1 MTTDKTVKIITSS
14 RPGGIPECCRDI
26 LFQIERKQRV
36 LGIVFFFDA
45 NNIPEYLAVEASI
58 TSICRDFFGRAL
70 PMVTCVAQKPV
81 GATLTAEILFLA
93 SDGWIEYNEDY
104 LVIHSRKDKELLS
117 KGIHFPEAGDTGVQ
131 ARKVFARLQDILD
144 SEGFKVDEIIRQWN
158 YIESITNVSDGI
170 QNYQLFNDARS
181 AFYGSVSWKHGYPAA
196 TGIGCSSGG
205 VTVSV
210 YAVKNGGKMGRPI
223 NNPIQIPAHKYSGK
237 VLMDGKDVVKTTPKF
252 ERARLLGDTVFVSGT
267 AAIKG
272 ENSEISTDPRLQS
285 EAVIEV
291 MEHLVWPENI
301 FPGCPRFRFE
311 AIRVYV
317 KFEKDIPAIVSTL
330 GNHWKGIPMHF
341 MMADICRPEL
351 LLEIEG
357 IGTTRR
363 FLECC
368 CTDSEEAIEA
378 QAGGASRIELCED
391 LPCGGVTPSR
401 ENLEEVLS
409 SVLIPVNVLVRPRGG
424 DFVFSEDEVNQMVSS
439 IRMCKELGANGVVI
453 GALKQDGS
461 VDMDT
466 MKLLMEAAEGMQV
479 TFHRAFD
486 ECSDPYEA
494 LEDIISLGCN
504 RILTAGHASNVNDGM
519 ETLKE
524 LKAKAAGRI
533 IIMAGSGVRPGNI
546 DKLEKLT
553 GLSEFH
559 SSSHGPDN
567 RTSRTTV
574 AQMTKA

>member
-1 MTTDKTVKIITSS
+1 MTTDKILKIISS
-14 RPGGIPECCRDI
+14 SVQGGLPECCRDI
-26 LFQIERKQRV
+26 LSKVNRRQRV
-36 LGIVFFFDA
+36 LGIVFFLDA
-45 NNIPEYLAVEASI
+45 SCLDEYLSAEATV
-58 TSICRDFFGRAL
+58 TSVCREFFPNAM

-81 GATLTAEILFLA
+81 GATVTAEILYLG

-104 LVIHSRKDKELLS
+104 LIICNGKGKELFS
-117 KGIHFPEAGDTGVQ
+117 RGIHFPDAGDTGVQ
-131 ARKVFARLQDILD
+131 AKMVFSRLQDILD
-144 SEGFKVDEIIRQWN
+144 NEGFKVDEIIRQWN
-158 YIESITNVSDGI
+158 YIEGITNVSDGI

-181 AFYGSVSWKHGYPAA
+181 AFYGAGEWKYGYPAA

-223 NNPIQIPAHKYSGK
+223 DNPIQIPAHKYSGN
-237 VLMDGKDVVKTTPKF
+237 VLLDGKDAVKTTPKF
-252 ERARLLGDTVFVSGT
+252 ERARLLGDTVYVSGT

-272 ENSEISTDPRLQS
+272 EKSEISTDPRLQS
-285 EAVIEV
+285 ETAIEV

-301 FPGCPRFRFE
+301 FPGCHRFRFE
-311 AIRVYV
+311 AIRVYI
-317 KFEKDIPAIVSTL
+317 KRESDIPAIVATL
-330 GNHWKGIPMHF
+330 GNHWKGIPIYYL
-341 MMADICRPEL
+341 MADICRPEL
-351 LLEIEG
+351 LLELEG
-357 IGTTRR
+357 IGSTRR

-368 CTDSEEAIEA
+368 CTDSGEAVEA

-409 SVLIPVNVLVRPRGG
+409 NVAIPVNVLIRPRGG
-424 DFVFSEDEVNQMVSS
+424 DFVYGEDEVNRMVSS
-439 IRMCKELGANGVVI
+439 IKICRDLGVNGVVI

-461 VDMDT
+461 VDLKT
-466 MKLLMEAAEGMQV
+466 MARLMEAAQGLQV

-486 ECSDPYEA
+486 ECSDPDKA
-494 LEDIISLGCN
+494 LEDIVSLGCN
-504 RILTAGHASNVNDGM
+504 RLLTAGHAANVNDGM

-524 LKAKAAGRI
+524 LNAKAAGRI

-546 DKLEKLT
+546 DKLEKLA

-559 SSSHGPDN
+559 SSSHGPDG
-567 RTSRTTV
+567 RTSRKTV